1 MSKIS
6 NPWLTPLQR
15 GYSQIKTKLLSRV
28 KDIKDSDGNTLI
40 TDYSEGNIFVI
51 IISLFSAIAEV
62 LHYYIDN
69 VARESFFVTARR
81 YSSLVKHAAL
91 LDYYPRAA
99 TSPRV
104 EVVLSRTLQDNSLS
118 SDINIP
124 DGLTFKDTQGN
135 QWITEHKVV
144 WYSNTTTCKV
154 PLIQLETVRVSSLNG
169 NFIPSTDGQ
178 VLLELPKV
186 ESNKL
191 YVHGSLEISIN
202 GENWA
207 LVETLAH
214 SKPYDKHFLVY
225 LTETGAIKI
234 LFGDG
239 RFGFKPL
246 PDSTIT
252 NCVYMVTRGS
262 MANIYPGSITTVP
275 SWIGSRVNTVTCNNP
290 LAASGGSDYEDFF
303 KLKANVPLSVKTLGV
318 AITKEDYKNLAMLVP
333 GVNKAAVEYE
343 CGRKINIYITPINGG
358 IASNSLCEKVHNYIS
373 ERSPLTTRLKV
384 KPAGEVSIKLDITVT
399 GKKSCSEQTIRD
411 SVINALK
418 NAYSPNNVEI
428 SSNVRISDIYSLIDN
443 LPVVDYLFINKFY
456 TKPYPTVIYGNT
468 QLVIGNFDIKKATL
482 RDSMEYLVVFN
493 SQTKYYIRS
502 RYNGYSSE
510 LLTVG
515 NTVNIRDEV
524 NGFNF
529 SISISPNSYLAGFKY
544 KFLVAKPNYDYTE
557 PGYSMPVFTNPDE
570 QLILTINEVL

>member
-15 GYSQIKTKLLSRV
+15 GYNQIKTKLLSRV
-28 KDIKDSDGNTLI
+28 KDIKDSDGNPLI

-118 SDINIP
+118 SNITIP
-124 DGLTFKDTQGN
+124 DGLIFRDTQGN
-135 QWITEHKVV
+135 QWMTEQPVV

-154 PLIQLETVRVSSLNG
+154 HLIQRELARVSSLNG

-178 VLLELPKV
+178 VILELPKV
-186 ESNKL
+186 ESNKR
-191 YVHGSLEISIN
+191 YVHGSLQISIN
-202 GENWA
+202 GERWA

-214 SKPYDKHFLVY
+214 SKPHDKHFLVY

-239 RFGFKPL
+239 KFGFKPL

-252 NCVYMVTRGS
+252 YCAYQVTRGS

-275 SWIGSRVNTVTCNNP
+275 GWISSRVNTVTCNNP

-318 AITKEDYKNLAMLVP
+318 AITKEDYKNLATLVP

-358 IASNSLCEKVHNYIS
+358 IASENLCNEVHQYIS
-373 ERSPLTTRLKV
+373 ERSPLTTRLKI
-384 KPAGEVSIKLDITVT
+384 KPAGEVGIKLDITVT
-399 GKKSCSEQTIRD
+399 GKKSCSKQTIRD

-418 NAYSPNNVEI
+418 NTYSPNNVEI

-468 QLVIGNFDIKKATL
+468 QLVIGNFDINKATL
-482 RDSMEYLVVFN
+482 RDSMEYLVIFS
-493 SQTKYYIRS
+493 SQTQYYIRS
-502 RYNGYSSE
+502 MYNGYSSE
-510 LLTVG
+510 PLTVG
-515 NTVNIRDEV
+515 DTVSINDDV

-529 SISISPNSYLAGFKY
+529 SISVSPNSYMAGFKY

-557 PGYSMPVFTNPDE
+557 PGYNMPVFTNPDE

>member
-15 GYSQIKTKLLSRV
+15 GYNQIKTKLLSRV
-28 KDIKDSDGNTLI
+28 KDIKDSDGNPLI

-104 EVVLSRTLQDNSLS
+104 EVVLSRTLQDASLS
-118 SDINIP
+118 SNITIP
-124 DGLTFKDTQGN
+124 DGLIFKDTQGN
-135 QWITEHKVV
+135 QWVTEHQVV

-154 PLIQLETVRVSSLNG
+154 PLIQQEVARVSSLNG

-178 VLLELPKV
+178 VILELPKV

-191 YVHGSLEISIN
+191 YVHGSLQISIN
-202 GENWA
+202 GEKWA

-214 SKPYDKHFLVY
+214 SKPHDKHFLVY

-239 RFGFKPL
+239 KLGLKPL

-252 NCVYMVTRGS
+252 YCAYKVTRGS

-358 IASNSLCEKVHNYIS
+358 IASENLCNEVHQYIS

-384 KPAGEVSIKLDITVT
+384 KPAGEVGIKLDITVT
-399 GKKSCSEQTIRD
+399 GKKSCSKQTIRD

-468 QLVIGNFDIKKATL
+468 QLVIGNFDINKATL
-482 RDSMEYLVVFN
+482 RDSMEYIVVFS
-493 SQTKYYIRS
+493 SQTQYYIRS
-502 RYNGYSSE
+502 MYNGYYSE
-510 LLTVG
+510 PLTVG
-515 NTVNIRDEV
+515 DTVNIRDEA
-524 NGFNF
+524 NGFDF
-529 SISISPNSYLAGFKY
+529 SISISPNSYIAGFKY

-557 PGYSMPVFTNPDE
+557 PGYNMPVFTNPDE
-570 QLILTINEVL
+570 QLILTVNEVL